1 MFKVKI
7 FLHNLLRFPPSGDR
21 GLNLLCYPLRGI
33 GGFLLFALS
42 LNSTAQRDTT
52 KRQTIDI
59 TSSYKPVTSELTTFE
74 DNSEKKKTYWKVWA
88 LILFILA
95 IALLILHFTNNKL
108 TNVGNRNKF
117 LIDSAKVGS
126 DM

>member
-1 MFKVKI
+1 MFKVKT

-33 GGFLLFALS
+33 GGVLLFTLS

-59 TSSYKPVTSELTTFE
+59 TSSYKPVLRNAVKINFE
-74 DNSEKKKTYWKVWA
+74 KVYYMPNVVWQYQRLKVWQ
-88 LILFILA
+88 INLF
-95 IALLILHFTNNKL
+95 
-108 TNVGNRNKF
+108 
-117 LIDSAKVGS
+117 
-126 DM
+126 